1 MIRRYVLLLLWRN
14 KFSPVNILSHHVH
27 SRDANDSI
35 IKAMYELQDFVLK
48 AYKNILKQRSIKFY
62 FKKKNEIRL
71 TNMNY
76 CLQLVF

>member
-1 MIRRYVLLLLWRN
+1 MLLLLLLWRN
-14 KFSPVNILSHHVH
+14 KFSPVNILSHHVR

-48 AYKNILKQRSIKFY
+48 AYKNILKQRSIEFY